1 MTPCQLL
8 HASRSTLPFLFG
20 SWCFSNFFAQPEQS
34 VLCAEGLFVH
44 CCSRKILDRNPPNF
58 RPEERPSQSSLS
70 ESTMSSFASF
80 TPTRA
85 WQKSSSSST
94 SSGSSGFSPST
105 SGDRRSTTFS
115 TFSTFATSFFAGAR
129 SRASS
134 ARSSIVAAATLA
146 KMSWKDTEAIA
157 DSEDISDSYYD
168 TRRRSCV

>member
-34 VLCAEGLFVH
+34 VLCAEALFVH
-44 CCSRKILDRNPPNF
+44 CCDRKILDENPPNF
-58 RPEERPSQSSLS
+58 SPDSRPRKSPVCPSIFSLFGS
-70 ESTMSSFASF
+70 VTS
-80 TPTRA
+80 TRA
-85 WQKSSSSST
+85 WQKSSSSSS
-94 SSGSSGFSPST
+94 SSGSSGFAPST
-105 SGDRRSTTFS
+105 SSDRRSTTFS

-134 ARSSIVAAATLA
+134 ARSSFVAAATVA